1 MKKQGSCPDFV
12 TTLLNN
18 NDESDDVIKDIMNT
32 KFEPNIIAS
41 ADDFVEI
48 ERLISL
54 DDIEFETQEEFL
66 MEQIYDFIDRTELS
80 A

>member
-12 TTLLNN
+12 TTLLNS
-18 NDESDDVIKDIMNT
+18 NDESDNVIKDILDT
-32 KFEPNIIAS
+32 KFEPNIVAS

-48 ERLISL
+48 ERLMSL